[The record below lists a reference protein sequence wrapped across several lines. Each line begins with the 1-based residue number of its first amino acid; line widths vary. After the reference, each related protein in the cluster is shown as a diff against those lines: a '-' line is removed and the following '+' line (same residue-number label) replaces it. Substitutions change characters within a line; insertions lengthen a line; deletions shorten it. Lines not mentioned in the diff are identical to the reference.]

1 MTFCR
6 DVGWDHAVLVRTEVN
21 GWEERRVGGWWSEQ
35 LDRASKQKGVLTWG
49 SCFGSEFPHDR
60 RRWQGQGTSLVVQ
73 WLSLHAPNAG
83 GLGLIPSQGTR
94 SHMPQL
100 RVRMPQ
106 LKDTTCPNEDRRSQ
120 NSEPVQKKKKKKK
133 GLGWQTSWSRANPGL
148 GKAEAE
154 L

>member
-6 DVGWDHAVLVRTEVN
+6 GVGWDHAVLVRTEVN

-35 LDRASKQKGVLTWG
+35 LDRALKQKGVLTWG
-49 SCFGSEFPHDR
+49 SCFGSELR

-94 SHMPQL
+94 SH
-100 RVRMPQ
+100 V
-106 LKDTTCPNEDRRSQ
+106 LKLNLVQPNKYIYILKQ
-120 NSEPVQKKKKKKK
+120 YNS
-133 GLGWQTSWSRANPGL
+133 S
-148 GKAEAE
+148 
-154 L
+154 